1 MYSFRL
7 KMPACV
13 NLELFGPDVMGEASL
28 QAGPG
33 LELPYLQYL
42 ADHDARSLPGVPL
55 RCTCKCKCNLC
66 DQKAGRDADFNK
78 RYPRS
83 LRRISASSASLSRL
97 LLQGR
102 RGNHAGPA
110 LLIWVLAFGSGGK
123 DSTIC
128 YLMGDRRGKGL
139 TNASETIEKC
149 GVCLS
154 G

>member
-1 MYSFRL
+1 MH
-7 KMPACV
+7 ACV

-42 ADHDARSLPGVPL
+42 ADHDARPLPGVPL
-55 RCTCKCKCNLC
+55 RCTCNCKCYCKCNLC
-66 DQKAGRDADFNK
+66 DQKAGRDAGFNK

-83 LRRISASSASLSRL
+83 LRRISASSASSTRL

-102 RGNHAGPA
+102 NGNHAGPA
-110 LLIWVLAFGSGGK
+110 LLIWVLALGFDGK
-123 DSTIC
+123 VSTIC